1 MNQHNSS
8 ASGETAHSTAAAVSK
23 ARWAR
28 DGSSTSKATTF
39 PRVAQFT
46 GCAWWGTCWRRRCLT
61 RLIWLDF
68 RLDLRLCWN
77 IPVFLVV
84 VETANTLDVIWGAVL
99 RRFVSEAWVGIA
111 VTMVIQL
118 DMTKPTRAV
127 TRRRRMLEIK
137 SLDNCWP
144 WDQEWEGYTLLSVW
158 RNVSTKMGI
167 SSIFAVTGLLAY
179 LYIPT
184 MAGQIQ
190 SSGLILCFKAYVFC
204 RWWISGDCAKGK
216 K

>member
-1 MNQHNSS
+1 M
-8 ASGETAHSTAAAVSK
+8 
-23 ARWAR
+23 
-28 DGSSTSKATTF
+28 
-39 PRVAQFT
+39 
-46 GCAWWGTCWRRRCLT
+46 
-61 RLIWLDF
+61 
-68 RLDLRLCWN
+68 
-77 IPVFLVV
+77 
-84 VETANTLDVIWGAVL
+84 
-99 RRFVSEAWVGIA
+99 
-111 VTMVIQL
+111 TMVIQL

-204 RWWISGDCAKGK
+204 R
-216 K
+216 